1 MVIEGKAIVEW
12 SFISGNQTLIVKY
25 ECYYVPDY
33 KVLLIKPQLLFKYS
47 TGITGELICNEDNYN
62 LKL

>member
-25 ECYYVPDY
+25 ECYYVPD
-33 KVLLIKPQLLFKYS
+33 
-47 TGITGELICNEDNYN
+47 
-62 LKL
+62 